1 MSGSRGLAA
10 GLAIA
15 LLALAGCEKGPA
27 AIDRARLLAAAR
39 HPEQW
44 LTTGGDFGKTHYS
57 GLDAIDGD
65 SVARLGYAWS
75 LDTDTNRGLEA
86 TPIVVDGVMYTSGV
100 AGRVYALDAATGRQI
115 WRFEPQVDPRAYRAT
130 CCDQVNRGVAVWRGR
145 VYVAALDGVLY
156 ALDAATGKV
165 AWRADTIIDH
175 TRGYSSTGAPEVAG
189 EVVVIGNAGG
199 EFDTRGYITAYDLET
214 GRQAWRFFTVPGDP
228 RKPLDHPDLASAA
241 RTWDPDSRWD
251 VGGGGNVWDG
261 MTYDPKLDL
270 LYVGTGNGE
279 VYSHLQRSPKGG
291 DNLYLASILAIRAKT
306 GRLAWHYQETP
317 RDQWDYDC
325 DAPILLTR
333 LKIGGRTRDVLMH
346 APKNGLFYVLDR
358 ATGELLSAKPY
369 VPVTWTL
376 GVDLKTGRPTPNPEA
391 DYAREAKLFFPSP
404 VGGHVWNPMAFSP
417 RTELVYLPV
426 IESGGVIYNPA
437 SPGRRAGLINT
448 GVQMALPDK
457 AEDLAALPASV
468 RAAAQAPGA
477 PDLRKRAWLRAWD
490 PVAQRTVWQVPT
502 IGWWDHGGVLATKG
516 DLVFQGSVDGHLR
529 AFDARSGRLLKDIDT
544 GSSIIAAPMTYA
556 VGGVQYVAVM
566 AAAGGGLWF
575 LPHPENASYRY
586 GNLGRI
592 LAFRLDGTAI
602 PKPGPLPPIEP
613 IPAPPPQ
620 TASAATV
627 ARGQALFAAN
637 CTVCHVNL
645 PRTGSADLT
654 RLTPGS
660 HATFEAV
667 VFGGLLKDQG
677 MPQWSDVLTK
687 DDVRA
692 IHAYVIK
699 MSQDA
704 YRAQQKKAAPQ
715 RAAGGPPAV

>member
-1 MSGSRGLAA
+1 MKPSRLVLALTLLLLAA
-10 GLAIA
+10 
-15 LLALAGCEKGPA
+15 CERGPA

-39 HPEQW
+39 HPQQW

-57 GLDAIDGD
+57 GLDAIDAA
-65 SVARLGYAWS
+65 SVSRLGYAWG
-75 LDTDTNRGLEA
+75 LDTDTTRGLEA
-86 TPIVVDGVMYTSGV
+86 TPIVVDGVMYASGV
-100 AGRVYALDAATGRQI
+100 AGRVYALDAASGKQL

-189 EVVVIGNAGG
+189 DLVVIGNAGG
-199 EFDTRGYITAYDLET
+199 EFDTRGYVTAYDLKT

-228 RKPLDHPDLASAA
+228 KKPIDHPDLAAA
-241 RTWDPDSRWD
+241 AKTWDPDSRWD

-270 LYVGTGNGE
+270 IYVGTGNGE
-279 VYSHLQRSPKGG
+279 VYSHARRSPKGG
-291 DNLYLASILAIRAKT
+291 DNLYLSSVLAIRAKT

-317 RDQWDYDC
+317 RDQWDYDS
-325 DAPILLTR
+325 DAPLVLTTLR
-333 LKIGGRTRDVLMH
+333 IAGRSRDVLMH

-369 VPVTWTL
+369 VPVTWTR
-376 GVDLKTGRPTPNPEA
+376 GVDPKTGRPIPNPDA
-391 DYAREAKLFFPSP
+391 DYTDGAKLFFPSP

-417 RTELVYLPV
+417 RTGLVYLPV
-426 IESGGVIYNPA
+426 IESGGVISNPA
-437 SPGRRAGLINT
+437 NSGRRAGLINV
-448 GVQMALPDK
+448 GVTMALPDK
-457 AEDLAALPASV
+457 PEDLAALPASV
-468 RAAAQAPGA
+468 LAAAKAPGM
-477 PDLRKRAWLRAWD
+477 PNLRKRAYLRAWD
-490 PVAQRTVWQVPT
+490 PVAQHTVWQVPT
-502 IGWWDHGGVLATKG
+502 AGWWDHGGVLATKG

-566 AAAGGGLWF
+566 AAAGGGLWY
-575 LPHPENASYRY
+575 LPHPENASYKY

-592 LAFRLDGTAI
+592 LAFRLDGIAT
-602 PKPGPLPPIEP
+602 PKPAPLPPIEP

-620 TASAATV
+620 TASAATI
-627 ARGQALFAAN
+627 ARGQALFASN

-654 RLTPGS
+654 RLTPES
-660 HATFEAV
+660 HASFDEV

-687 DDVRA
+687 DDVHA

-704 YRAQQKKAAPQ
+704 FRAQQTKTAP
-715 RAAGGPPAV
+715 RPLAPNGPS